1 MADGVKMASG
11 YVELTVRK
19 AGDAMKE
26 ITAEITNV
34 GKQAEK
40 VGKEAGKS
48 LNDGFVRGASDA
60 GKSIRDAIT
69 EGAKKAGEDAG
80 KAASDAL
87 NDGFTKGATKAGE
100 SVREAITK
108 GAKKAGDEVS
118 KTKVEPKIEP
128 KVETHRARDAFKEL
142 GKEIVVMVD
151 KAANDAGITLE
162 GVVTGVARE
171 AGRKVGQELHDAISN
186 VPYLGD
192 AARNIEGWINPAVD
206 GFRGLNDAVTAFKDK
221 DAAGAL
227 NGLASALDAV
237 GQSKA
242 AGTVKDVA
250 DKAAPLQEK
259 ISSIKGD
266 ITGVTDGFLALAGNQ
281 GRIAGAFSA
290 IASAAGPL
298 AATLATL
305 DTLMPGWHEAASGVL
320 DQIQGKKGFNA
331 KDWFNTLI
339 PGTNIIDRT
348 LGPVVNGP
356 DPTKGVQSPIPA
368 KPGVSAIPLPGS
380 APAVEPGY
388 TAVPGS
394 GDPFAALSPA
404 SGAKAAPSGLRGPQG
419 SLNLSTIPV
428 AVQKYANDCIDASAR
443 IILSHSGVNMSEDQL
458 KDVIAP
464 GGSIESQAAG
474 MNQLA
479 PSGRFVPMQGSGGSP
494 EVMFNAIKASIDR
507 GAGSILNVA
516 PGSSIAG
523 RPFPEGHFIAV
534 TGYNQDGTIN
544 LSDTAG
550 GKQYSVSQADAF
562 QATRGR
568 GIVAGTGLGPGNMLR
583 PTGFD
588 DGGVLPPGM
597 QLINNAS
604 GQPEIVLTQDQAKN
618 AMQGMPG
625 MGAGPSDTPLASGQ
639 SPGEN
644 GAAALTDL
652 MGGQTGEPGGKD
664 LRTQGYIPAGAGG
677 GGQAGTSLW
686 SGAMQMGAQA
696 VNGLIDQAASAAAT
710 AISAAATAGSFGAG
724 GQAAGSASSFLIGIG
739 TQAAKRGVQYGFQMA
754 GIAGDALTEI
764 LMPFG
769 VPRFFQTDPSQF
781 MPQLPNMAAAVTT
794 GEKAQQTQDNPQGAQ
809 QAGINP
815 SGPVQP
821 GQLPGQQVVGAPAPI
836 AQPGTGDFTPAP
848 AEVGGISSPAAGAA
862 TPSLAPPVPAGP
874 QAPKSG
880 PMAPPPPQQQSPQQ
894 PPPNKPAGPLDFLP
908 MDMPGVFDSGGWLM
922 PNGIAINNTNR
933 PEPILN
939 DEQWGNLHAIAAQ
952 GMPQPDPRAISGGGN
967 DYSVHLQATVTDVN
981 QLMSEASS
989 RQRLQMMRHA
999 GRP

>member
-1 MADGVKMASG
+1 MADGVKLASG

-80 KAASDAL
+80 KAAGDAL
-87 NDGFTKGATKAGE
+87 NDGFTKGATKAGD
-100 SVREAITK
+100 SVRDAITK

-162 GVVTGVARE
+162 GVITGVARE
-171 AGRKVGQELHDAISN
+171 AGRKVGQELHDAIAN

-266 ITGVTDGFLALAGNQ
+266 ITGVTDGFLALAGNS
-281 GRIAGAFSA
+281 GRIAGAFEA
-290 IASAAGPL
+290 IGAAAGPV
-298 AATLATL
+298 AAVLATL
-305 DTLMPGWHEAASGVL
+305 DTLMPGWNGAASGVL

-404 SGAKAAPSGLRGPQG
+404 SGAKAAPSALTSGGGGLDSWIDQALAITG
-419 SLNLSTIPV
+419 T
-428 AVQKYANDCIDASAR
+428 DASWKPGLKTLIGR
-443 IILSHSGVNMSEDQL
+443 ESSGN
-458 KDVIAP
+458 P
-464 GGSIESQAAG
+464 
-474 MNQLA
+474 
-479 PSGRFVPMQGSGGSP
+479 
-494 EVMFNAIKASIDR
+494 NA
-507 GAGSILNVA
+507 
-516 PGSSIAG
+516 
-523 RPFPEGHFIAV
+523 
-534 TGYNQDGTIN
+534 IN
-544 LSDTAG
+544 LSDSNAAAG
-550 GKQYSVSQADAF
+550 HPSQGLMQTIPGTFNAYHVPGTSNSITDPVANIAAGIGYIKSQYGHISNVQQANPNLPPK
-562 QATRGR
+562 GY
-568 GIVAGTGLGPGNMLR
+568 
-583 PTGFD
+583 D

-677 GGQAGTSLW
+677 DGQAGTSLW

-696 VNGLIDQAASAAAT
+696 VNGIIDQAASAAAT

-724 GQAAGSASSFLIGIG
+724 GQAAGPAAAFAIGIG
-739 TQAAKRGVQYGFQMA
+739 ANMAKRGVQYGFQLA
-754 GIAGDALTEI
+754 GIGGDALTEI

-821 GQLPGQQVVGAPAPI
+821 GQMPGQQVVGAPAPI
-836 AQPGTGDFTPAP
+836 AQPGTGNFVPTPEGVTGLSPSPSAP
-848 AEVGGISSPAAGAA
+848 AA
-862 TPSLAPPVPAGP
+862 PSLAPTSPVGP

-880 PMAPPPPQQQSPQQ
+880 PMAEPPQSPPVQQ
-894 PPPNKPAGPLDFLP
+894 PKPPTPSLLP
-908 MDMPGVFDSGGWLM
+908 IAPFDTPDIFDTGGWLM
-922 PNGIAINNTNR
+922 PNGIAINQTNR

-939 DEQWGNLHAIAAQ
+939 PQQFDNLQAIASQ
-952 GMPQPDPRAISGGGN
+952 GMPMPDPAAVGGRN
-967 DYSVHLQATVTDVN
+967 DYSVNISGVTVTDVN

>member
-1 MADGVKMASG
+1 MADGVKLASG

-80 KAASDAL
+80 KAAGDAL
-87 NDGFTKGATKAGE
+87 NDGFTKGATKAGD
-100 SVREAITK
+100 SVRDAITK
-108 GAKKAGDEVS
+108 GAKKAGDE
-118 KTKVEPKIEP
+118 
-128 KVETHRARDAFKEL
+128 ARDAFKEL

-162 GVVTGVARE
+162 GVITGVARE
-171 AGRKVGQELHDAISN
+171 AGRKVGQELHDAIAN

-266 ITGVTDGFLALAGNQ
+266 ITGVTDGFLALAGNS
-281 GRIAGAFSA
+281 GRIAGAFEA
-290 IASAAGPL
+290 IGAAAGPV
-298 AATLATL
+298 AAVLATL
-305 DTLMPGWHEAASGVL
+305 DTLMPGWNGAASGVL

-348 LGPVVNGP
+348 LGQVVNGP

-380 APAVEPGY
+380 APAVEPGF

-404 SGAKAAPSGLRGPQG
+404 SGAKAAPSGNAGGGPTVP
-419 SLNLSTIPV
+419 L
-428 AVQKYANDCIDASAR
+428 VQTAAGTWTSPNPAWAHLINRESSGINQRQKIIDANFGGNEAEGLFQITPRTWAAHGGTAFAPNPLAATPQQQAQVAAS
-443 IILSHSGVNMSEDQL
+443 ILQGN
-458 KDVIAP
+458 
-464 GGSIESQAAG
+464 
-474 MNQLA
+474 
-479 PSGRFVPMQGSGGSP
+479 PSGS
-494 EVMFNAIKASIDR
+494 DW
-507 GAGSILNVA
+507 GAGL
-516 PGSSIAG
+516 PGRES
-523 RPFPEGHFIAV
+523 P
-534 TGYNQDGTIN
+534 
-544 LSDTAG
+544 
-550 GKQYSVSQADAF
+550 QALL
-562 QATRGR
+562 Q
-568 GIVAGTGLGPGNMLR
+568 GILR
-583 PTGFD
+583 PTGYD

-696 VNGLIDQAASAAAT
+696 VNGIIDQAASAAAT

-724 GQAAGSASSFLIGIG
+724 GEAAGPAAAFAIGIG
-739 TQAAKRGVQYGFQMA
+739 ANMAKRGVQYGFQLA
-754 GIAGDALTEI
+754 GIGGDALTEI

-821 GQLPGQQVVGAPAPI
+821 GQMPGQQVVGAPAPI
-836 AQPGTGDFTPAP
+836 AQPGTGNFVPTPGGVTGLSPSPSAP
-848 AEVGGISSPAAGAA
+848 AA
-862 TPSLAPPVPAGP
+862 PSLAPTSPVGP

-880 PMAPPPPQQQSPQQ
+880 PMAEPPQSPPVQ
-894 PPPNKPAGPLDFLP
+894 PPNPPGPLDFVQL
-908 MDMPGVFDSGGWLM
+908 DMPGVFDTGGWLM
-922 PNGIAINNTNR
+922 PNGIAINQTNR

-939 DEQWGNLHAIAAQ
+939 PQQFDNLQAIASQ
-952 GMPQPDPRAISGGGN
+952 GMPMPDPAAVGGRN
-967 DYSVHLQATVTDVN
+967 DYSVNISGVTVTDVN